1 MKPCTNAVAGWSI
14 DLARRAD
21 LLDAAL
27 VHHHHPVG
35 HFERFF
41 LVVGDEDRGHVDFGM
56 QRAQPLPQFL
66 AHLGV
71 ERAERL
77 VEQQDARLDRQRPCQ
92 RNALALAAGQLA
104 RIAIGKPVELHQI
117 QQFLDPGAD
126 ARFVLRTARGCT
138 RRPNATF
145 SNTVMWRNSA

>member
-1 MKPCTNAVAGWSI
+1 MTTDKQFRGAGGRAIHGDIERLAAEPHPAVANVYRQHDRFADEAVHECRCRMVI

-41 LVVGDEDRGHVDFGM
+41 LVVGDEDRGHIDFGM
-56 QRAQPLPQFL
+56 QRAQPLAQFL
-66 AHLGV
+66 AHFGV

-77 VEQQDARLDRQRPCQ
+77 VEQQDAGLDR
-92 RNALALAAGQLA
+92 
-104 RIAIGKPVELHQI
+104 
-117 QQFLDPGAD
+117 
-126 ARFVLRTARGCT
+126 
-138 RRPNATF
+138 
-145 SNTVMWRNSA
+145 